1 MHACRDL
8 GAGQPRPARAG
19 LGRRC
24 ATAALLVA
32 VASACGGGGSD
43 DGGGTEASAPTTV
56 TGGAVT
62 AVPANFDL
70 AAGSPQA
77 FLLGLIGPDQES
89 IAFGTVQLSFAQI
102 GTAARP
108 LPDPRPGPRAEARFV
123 AISGDRA
130 DADLREPRSVSASDA
145 RGVYRTEPV
154 TFPDPGF
161 WEVTASFTLDGNS
174 VTATATFEVL
184 ADHEVPAPGD
194 EAPRTEQALA
204 GDPTVPA
211 VAVDSRAQGD
221 DALPD
226 PELHAVTVADALDQQ
241 RPLTVVISTPA
252 FCTSRFC
259 GPVTDTVAA
268 VGARYSDRMAFVH
281 LEVWSD
287 FENQQVS
294 PAAAEW
300 IARGEGGG
308 NEPWVF
314 VVDSAGIIAH
324 RFDNVV
330 TESMLTAAVEDVL
343 A

>member
-1 MHACRDL
+1 MAV
-8 GAGQPRPARAG
+8 
-19 LGRRC
+19 
-24 ATAALLVA
+24 LLAA
-32 VASACGGGGSD
+32 VAAACGGGGSD
-43 DGGGTEASAPTTV
+43 DGGGTEASVSTT
-56 TGGAVT
+56 TAGGALT

-89 IAFGTVQLSFAQI
+89 IAFGTVELSFTQI

-108 LPDPRPGPRAEARFV
+108 LPQPRPGPRAEARFV
-123 AISGDRA
+123 AVSGDRA

-145 RGVYRTEPV
+145 RGVYRTEPL
-154 TFPDPGF
+154 TFPDAGF
-161 WEVTASFTLDGNS
+161 WEVSASLTLDGDS
-174 VTATATFEVL
+174 VSASATFEVL
-184 ADHEVPAPGD
+184 AEHQVPAPGD
-194 EAPRTEQALA
+194 QAPRTEQPLA

-211 VAVDSRAQGD
+211 LAVDSRASGD
-221 DALPD
+221 DPLPD
-226 PELHAVTVADALDQQ
+226 PELHAITVADALDQQ
-241 RPLTVVISTPA
+241 RPLTIVISTPA

-314 VVDSAGIIAH
+314 VVDDAGVITH

-330 TESMLTAAVEDVL
+330 TEGMLSAAVEDVL